1 VNASLKIE
9 YLSVFS
15 VKPFT
20 AGDSAHL
27 YRAPPM
33 RRC

>member
-1 VNASLKIE
+1 VNGSLKIE

-20 AGDSAHL
+20 EHRIS
-27 YRAPPM
+27 YPTF
-33 RRC
+33 

>member
-1 VNASLKIE
+1 VNTSLKIE

-20 AGDSAHL
+20 VNRISYPTFQWTIHWK
-27 YRAPPM
+27 
-33 RRC
+33 